1 MSKFV
6 LSVPVGI
13 PYECKNVVPDARHN
27 IGITDISKEE
37 RGMRNHVFQ
46 LTLGY
51 KSEKDFF

>member
-13 PYECKNVVPDARHN
+13 PFECKNVVPDFRHD

-37 RGMRNHVFQ
+37 GGMRNHVFQ

-51 KSEKDFF
+51 KSEKDFS